1 MFFRSLS
8 VLSRHKFILVDKIAV
23 MYVIHTCVE
32 VIDVV
37 GKGDKFLNVNVLPT
51 CRLDLNLG

>member
-1 MFFRSLS
+1 M
-8 VLSRHKFILVDKIAV
+8 DKIAV